1 MTSNEAIRKL
11 VRERAQYLC
20 EYCHSSE
27 EASAAQFAS
36 ALTVI
41 VIAASLDRPLATHY
55 ALRMEPDG
63 AAMASDIH
71 LETKASSMPDSTD
84 SHHVSLRLPE
94 RTVVQL
100 DELVRHGHFS
110 TRQAAMVAAVERLYA
125 DEETR
130 HVTTRQAA
138 FARLC
143 GALQLG
149 TTRASLRQE
158 ELDRLTWESTHRS
171 GHGLSAC

>member
-1 MTSNEAIRKL
+1 MFL
-11 VRERAQYLC
+11 WCYP
-20 EYCHSSE
+20 EY
-27 EASAAQFAS
+27 
-36 ALTVI
+36 TV
-41 VIAASLDRPLATHY
+41 
-55 ALRMEPDG
+55 G
-63 AAMASDIH
+63 
-71 LETKASSMPDSTD
+71 
-84 SHHVSLRLPE
+84 
-94 RTVVQL
+94 QL

-110 TRQAAMVAAVERLYA
+110 NREEAIVAAVERLYA

-149 TTRASLRQE
+149 TTHASLRQE

-171 GHGLSAC
+171 GHGPSTC

>member
-1 MTSNEAIRKL
+1 VAASGGD
-11 VRERAQYLC
+11 
-20 EYCHSSE
+20 
-27 EASAAQFAS
+27 ASAGRVRGAKGL
-36 ALTVI
+36 ALKAI
-41 VIAASLDRPLATHY
+41 VISANLDMPLATHY
-55 ALRMEPDG
+55 AVRMGPDG

-71 LETKASSMPDSTD
+71 LETKVSSMPDRTD
-84 SHHVSLRLPE
+84 SHHVSLVLPE
-94 RTVVQL
+94 RTIVQL

-110 TRQAAMVAAVERLYA
+110 NRQEAMVAAVERLHT

-171 GHGLSAC
+171 GHGLSTC